1 VTEQQ
6 PVPTMTMVTELQPV
20 PAVTKQ
26 QSVPTM
32 TMVTEQQP
40 VPTVTKQQP
49 VPAVTMVTEQQ
60 PVSASTTVTKQQFQ
74 SASKRKSFFSSPKTS
89 VNRKQAKVSNAHL
102 QISSVAQSRC
112 SQIDEHLFLMK
123 VREDR
128 EKDLHKLNIEY
139 LKEKQQREVEAHK
152 IDMKIKEMQLQL
164 LEKQLQ

>member
-1 VTEQQ
+1 MVVPSVCACVWMYIHRHTCVHGCRYSQIVTEQQ
-6 PVPTMTMVTELQPV
+6 PVPTMTMVTEQQP
-20 PAVTKQ
+20 
-26 QSVPTM
+26 VPTM
-32 TMVTEQQP
+32 TM
-40 VPTVTKQQP
+40 
-49 VPAVTMVTEQQ
+49 
-60 PVSASTTVTKQQFQ
+60 VTKQQFQ

-112 SQIDEHLFLMK
+112 SQIDEHLCLMK